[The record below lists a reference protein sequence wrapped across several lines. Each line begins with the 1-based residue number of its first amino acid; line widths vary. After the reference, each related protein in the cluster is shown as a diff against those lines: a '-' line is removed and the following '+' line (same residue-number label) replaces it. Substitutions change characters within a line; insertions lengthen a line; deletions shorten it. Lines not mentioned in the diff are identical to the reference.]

1 MIKAL
6 QKKFIMTAMIAITIL
21 LAAITA
27 AINGFNLVLTLQ
39 NEDALLEMLS
49 DNAGMPQFADGRPVP
64 AEVARS
70 ADVGSKET
78 DETGSG
84 SGAPDA
90 EADHSDAD
98 AAVPA
103 VPTYTSG
110 MTEDDVRS
118 VRFFVI
124 RFDPED
130 NIFYSDV
137 SRISSVSL
145 DEARSLARDALKSG
159 KKNGNHDSFVY
170 RVSSQQ
176 ESRTVVFMDVSGD
189 RRELGSIALISAVTF
204 ALGWAAMLILVILL
218 SRRAIRPIAEN
229 IERQKQ
235 FITNAGHEIKTPLA
249 IIQTNTE
256 AVELFTGRTKWTA
269 NIKDQVKRLNGLV
282 QNMLVLSRMDENSL
296 QPVREEFMLDDLI
309 RETLKPF
316 QESIRGKN
324 LTLTQELSP
333 QTAVRADRAALTQLF
348 SILFD
353 NAVKYTPE
361 GGFLRCR
368 LEKNGRKVV
377 FTQENSLEKGGQRI
391 PAEKL
396 FERFY
401 RGDSARTQKNGGYGI
416 GLSAARSM
424 ARMNGGT
431 LRAEYPDEETIRF
444 TLKL

>member
-49 DNAGMPQFADGRPVP
+49 DNAGMPQFEDGQPVP
-64 AEVARS
+64 PESEES
-70 ADVGSKET
+70 AVSPT
-78 DETGSG
+78 
-84 SGAPDA
+84 
-90 EADHSDAD
+90 
-98 AAVPA
+98 VPA
-103 VPTYTSG
+103 ASG
-110 MTEDDVRS
+110 MTEDDYRS

-130 NIFYSDV
+130 NIIYSDV

-145 DEARSLARDALKSG
+145 DEARSLAREALESG
-159 KKNGNHDSFVY
+159 KKDGTHGSLVY

-176 ESRTVVFMDVSGD
+176 ESRTVVFMDVSGN

-218 SRRAIRPIAEN
+218 SRRAIRPMAEN

-256 AVELFTGRTKWTA
+256 AVELFTGKTKWTA
-269 NIKDQVKRLNGLV
+269 NIKDQVTRLNGLV
-282 QNMLVLSRMDENSL
+282 QNMLTLSKMDENSL
-296 QPVREEFMLDDLI
+296 QPVKEEFMLDDLI
-309 RETLKPF
+309 REALKPF
-316 QESIRGKN
+316 QEGMEEKN
-324 LTLTQELSP
+324 LTLTQQLRP

-361 GGFLRCR
+361 GGFIRCR

-377 FTQENSLEKGGQRI
+377 FMQENSLAKGGQRI

-396 FERFY
+396 FERFF
-401 RGDSARTQKNGGYGI
+401 RGDSARTQKSGGYGI

-424 ARMNGGT
+424 ARMNGGA